1 MLGRN
6 DRIASFSLAQTLG
19 IDNLNVLRSVD
30 RGIEGTSFSIVKD
43 GDLLATVHSMLGAR
57 GEGTVKVSEVQG
69 HADQAMVVGRD
80 VRNED
85 RIGNDGAD
93 WATWAN

>member
-1 MLGRN
+1 
-6 DRIASFSLAQTLG
+6 
-19 IDNLNVLRSVD
+19 
-30 RGIEGTSFSIVKD
+30 
-43 GDLLATVHSMLGAR
+43 MLGAR

-69 HADQAMVVGRD
+69 HADQAMVVGRN

-85 RIGNDGAD
+85 GIGNDGAD